1 MELMFLGT
9 GAGMPSRTR
18 HTSSILLNLV
28 EERGTYW
35 LFDCGEAM
43 QHRLIETSY
52 RPRRVEKIFITHLH
66 GDHIFGLPGFL
77 GSRSFLGGTEELTVY
92 GPAGIEEYIRTSLRL
107 SGTHLTYPLSIRE
120 IQPGIVFEDEQFVV
134 EADLLEHV
142 IPSFGYRIVQKDL
155 PGTLLM
161 EKVRELGVPKGPLL
175 GRLKNGET
183 IQLDDGRIIKGTDVT
198 SSPQRGIILSILG
211 DTRFCEASIRLAIG
225 ADVVV
230 HEATF
235 DDTNK
240 KLAGAYGHSTFR
252 QAATVAQRAG
262 AKHLIAT
269 HISARFTKEDEPRLL
284 AEMEDAECPVF
295 IAQDLKGFQLLRD
308 GSMTSF
314 TA

>member
-28 EERGTYW
+28 DERGTYW

-66 GDHIFGLPGFL
+66 GDHIYGLPGFL
-77 GSRSFLGGTEELTVY
+77 GSRSFLGGTDELTVY
-92 GPAGIEEYIRTSLRL
+92 GPVGIKEYIQTSLRL
-107 SGTHLTYPLSIRE
+107 SGTHLTYPLTIQE
-120 IQPGIVFEDEQFVV
+120 IEPGVVFEDEQFLV
-134 EADLLEHV
+134 EADFLEHV

-161 EKVRELGVPKGPLL
+161 DKVRELGVPKGPLL
-175 GRLKNGET
+175 GRLKKGET
-183 IQLDDGRIIKGTDVT
+183 ILIDDGRIVKGQDVT
-198 SSPQRGIILSILG
+198 SSPQRGLILSILG
-211 DTRFCEASIRLAIG
+211 DTRFCEASIRLAKE

-269 HISARFTKEDEPRLL
+269 HISARFTKEDEPRLV
-284 AEMEDAECPVF
+284 AEMGDAGCPVF
-295 IAQDLKGFQLLRD
+295 IAQDLQGYQLLRD
-308 GSMTSF
+308 GSITSF